1 MTVTDFITLVRLA
14 AQDCINM
21 QMSTQFERGCR
32 GSIAPPP
39 SPCPERLLLI
49 SPLAVLEPA
58 EVRRPRTA
66 RQAMAAHTHKRARE
80 VRARR
85 TRFIRKPAR
94 VKDVRD
100 PLPFASVHAVGEVQA
115 LVVHFYLELHRRAA
129 RNRHRRYNNVGN
141 AHIGVTRHHRY
152 TL

>member
-1 MTVTDFITLVRLA
+1 MTVTDFMTLDRFAV
-14 AQDCINM
+14 QDSISM
-21 QMSTQFERGCR
+21 EMSTQLERGCR
-32 GSIAPPP
+32 GSIAPPR

-49 SPLAVLEPA
+49 SPLAVFEPA

-66 RQAMAAHTHKRARE
+66 RQVLAAHTHKRARK

-100 PLPFASVHAVGEVQA
+100 PLPLASAQAVGEVP
-115 LVVHFYLELHRRAA
+115 VGDHFERVAA
-129 RNRHRRYNNVGN
+129 
-141 AHIGVTRHHRY
+141 A
-152 TL
+152 